1 MNLELEK
8 LLQRC
13 TVRIAIPGQT
23 GWGTGFV
30 VAPGLILT
38 CAHVVKNL
46 DYDGHALF
54 SRHQEKGSTEAKIV
68 QIAPPLDL
76 ALLQFIPSISDLP
89 CVYLDTAIKS
99 GDNLYFFGYPDQD
112 FPSGAP
118 VTGCCEGV
126 TGDVLPLIKFKQAQV
141 RPGMSGSALLNVST
155 DKVCGIVKFTRDR
168 SSDLGGGAVSTQ
180 EILEAFP
187 KLKELQ
193 QQFHQE
199 DKRWIELLQVDAG
212 AARSDRS
219 VTIEG
224 DVSGSTIVTGD
235 RNTVNNVTQTGKYN
249 INAQNMSGTHIG
261 DVFHAASQPA
271 EESHHRKLNE
281 VCQNRQ
287 AVSDYLKVTLGK
299 LRQYGCLSIQE
310 DINQGSQTFRYAA
323 RIEDFE
329 LPFKPVNMRGEA
341 FFVFSEF
348 SSVEMQPLRQ
358 YSGQALKW
366 ARTQI
371 SSAAAGRAAYNFRM
385 PAHFCFAVALVDEID
400 EAMRQAMQTVNPLDH
415 SLDFMWYEV
424 PIIYELNQKRLYFY
438 DQPASFWEKFKGEVV
453 WKPLRDKIRQL
464 LSFSTEEGD
473 V

>member
-13 TVRIAIPGQT
+13 TVKIAIPGQT
-23 GWGTGFV
+23 GWGTGFL

-38 CAHVVKNL
+38 CAHVVKSL

-54 SRHQEKGSTEAKIV
+54 SRHQERGSTEARIV

-76 ALLQFIPSISDLP
+76 ALLQFIPSSSDLP

-99 GDNLYFFGYPDQD
+99 GDDLYFFGYPDRD

-118 VTGCCEGV
+118 VTGCCEGS
-126 TGDVLPLIKFKQAQV
+126 TGDVPPLIKFKQAQV
-141 RPGMSGSALLNVST
+141 RPGMSGSALLNAST

-193 QQFHQE
+193 QQFHQK
-199 DKRWIELLQVDAG
+199 DGQWTELLQVDE
-212 AARSDRS
+212 AAASDRS
-219 VTIEG
+219 VTIKG
-224 DVSGSTIVTGD
+224 DVDGSTIVTGD
-235 RNTVNNVTQTGKYN
+235 RNTVSNVTQSGKYN
-249 INAQNMSGTHIG
+249 INAQNMSGMHIG
-261 DVFHAASQPA
+261 DVFHAASSPA
-271 EESHHRKLNE
+271 EKSHHRKSNE
-281 VCQNRQ
+281 VCQNQ
-287 AVSDYLKVTLGK
+287 QGASDYLKVALDK
-299 LRQYGCLSIQE
+299 LRQQGCLDIQE
-310 DINQGSQTFRYAA
+310 DINQGSQTFRCAA

-341 FFVFSEF
+341 FFIFSEF
-348 SSVEMQPLRQ
+348 SSLEMQPLRQ

-366 ARTQI
+366 ARTQV
-371 SSAAAGRAAYNFRM
+371 SAAAAGRAAYNFRM

-400 EAMRQAMQTVNPLDH
+400 EATRRAIQTVNPLDH

-424 PIIYELNQKRLYFY
+424 PIIYELNQKQLYFY
-438 DQPASFWEKFKGEVV
+438 NQPSSFWEKFKGEVV

-464 LSFSTEEGD
+464 LSSSTEGGA
-473 V
+473 